1 MMFSHGAPMV
11 AHMTS
16 NDEADLMNRLDVK
29 RIQIREAVRRLGGCP
44 AQGRLKVR
52 DVMTPAPTCI
62 ASTTSVLDVVRM
74 FHAKE
79 FRHLLVTDPRG
90 RLLGLVSDRDVL
102 RCFGP
107 GRYPDQEKLAGI
119 AAIDIMSSDLITVSP
134 ETSLATA
141 ASDLLGHGISSL
153 PVLAD
158 EKLVGILTNTDLET
172 VLEVLLQTAKDAEKS
187 HETSAAHGI
196 IGGPAAAPSFQST
209 ATA

>member
-1 MMFSHGAPMV
+1 
-11 AHMTS
+11 MTS
-16 NDEADLMNRLDVK
+16 NNGANLTSRLDVK
-29 RIQIREAVRRLGGCP
+29 RIQIHEALRRLGGCS

-79 FRHLLVTDPRG
+79 FRHLLVTDPQG

-107 GRYPDQEKLAGI
+107 GRYPDQQRLAGI
-119 AAIDIMSSDLITVSP
+119 AAVDIMSSDLITVSP
-134 ETSLATA
+134 EMSLAAA
-141 ASDLLGHGISSL
+141 ASEMLGHGISSL

-158 EKLVGILTNTDLET
+158 DKLVGILTNSDLNA
-172 VLEVLLQTAKDAEKS
+172 VLEVLLHAAQEADKS
-187 HETSAAHGI
+187 HEASAAHG
-196 IGGPAAAPSFQST
+196 GVGAPATASSLST
-209 ATA
+209 AKK

>member
-1 MMFSHGAPMV
+1 MIFSQGAPKV
-11 AHMTS
+11 AHMTR

-141 ASDLLGHGISSL
+141 ASELLGHGISSL

-172 VLEVLLQTAKDAEKS
+172 ALEVLLHAAKDAEKS
-187 HETSAAHGI
+187 HEASAAHGI
-196 IGGPAAAPSFQST
+196 IGAPVAVPSFQST

>member
-1 MMFSHGAPMV
+1 MRQELE
-11 AHMTS
+11 MTS
-16 NDEADLMNRLDVK
+16 NDEAEIMNRLDVK
-29 RIQIREAVRRLGGCP
+29 RIQIREAVRRLGGCS

-62 ASTTSVLDVVRM
+62 ASTTSVLDVVKM

-107 GRYPDQEKLAGI
+107 GRYPDQERLAGI
-119 AAIDIMSSDLITVSP
+119 SAVDIMSADLITVSP
-134 ETSLATA
+134 EMSLATA
-141 ASDLLGHGISSL
+141 TSEMLGHGISSL

-158 EKLVGILTNTDLET
+158 DKLVGILTNSDLNA
-172 VLEVLLQTAKDAEKS
+172 VLEVLLHAAKEAEKS
-187 HETSAAHGI
+187 HEASAAHGVV
-196 IGGPAAAPSFQST
+196 GSPAAPSFVSSAKKT
-209 ATA
+209 